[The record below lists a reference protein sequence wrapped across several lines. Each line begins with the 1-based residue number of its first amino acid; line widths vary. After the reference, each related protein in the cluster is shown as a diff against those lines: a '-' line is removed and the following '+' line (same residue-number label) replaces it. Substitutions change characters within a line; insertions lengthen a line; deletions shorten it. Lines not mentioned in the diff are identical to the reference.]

1 MKCSCF
7 VLKIT
12 ECCNL
17 ACKYCYMFRGG
28 DFSFKHKPKLMSIEI
43 AHKAI
48 LRAKE
53 HCLKHKLKNF
63 NFVLHGGEPLIA
75 GKKFILDFTTYA
87 KKVFKDTDIN
97 VIVGLQ
103 TNGTLIDEEW
113 CNIFKKCHINVGI
126 SINGK
131 KEDHDKNR
139 VDLSG
144 RGTFDRVINA
154 INLCKKNN
162 IELGVLSVL
171 NVNTDPTESYE
182 LYKSLNVKGADVLF
196 LEANYDKLPPK
207 PIEGKFVGSDTPAG
221 DWLIKFFDLWYNDE
235 NNFFERHFSQYVKS
249 ILGAI
254 TNGDDLGESN
264 NEILTIESNG
274 EYESEDA
281 LRICGNDFTKTNINV
296 FDSTV
301 DNALTTKLSKAYYH
315 SHKYLPKKCLACPIK
330 QTCGG
335 GYMPHRYSSLNG
347 FNNPSIYCKDLLK
360 LITHVQNSIVD
371 SLANSNFVNFSL
383 DKITYEEALD
393 IIERDE
399 FKIKGKSYF
408 SQIECF

>member
-126 SINGK
+126 SIDGK

-182 LYKSLNVKGADVLF
+182 LY
-196 LEANYDKLPPK
+196 
-207 PIEGKFVGSDTPAG
+207 
-221 DWLIKFFDLWYNDE
+221 
-235 NNFFERHFSQYVKS
+235 
-249 ILGAI
+249 
-254 TNGDDLGESN
+254 
-264 NEILTIESNG
+264 
-274 EYESEDA
+274 
-281 LRICGNDFTKTNINV
+281 
-296 FDSTV
+296 
-301 DNALTTKLSKAYYH
+301 
-315 SHKYLPKKCLACPIK
+315 
-330 QTCGG
+330 
-335 GYMPHRYSSLNG
+335 
-347 FNNPSIYCKDLLK
+347 
-360 LITHVQNSIVD
+360 
-371 SLANSNFVNFSL
+371 
-383 DKITYEEALD
+383 
-393 IIERDE
+393 
-399 FKIKGKSYF
+399 
-408 SQIECF
+408 